1 MSAPALLSARLRAE
15 ADLIEA
21 FTRTYG
27 RKFSEMI
34 DRLNHPAGAA
44 PASGLSDLQCVRLCV
59 EAVNMML
66 ASQAQVARTLQEFA
80 SVAKE
85 PAPLRAA

>member
-1 MSAPALLSARLRAE
+1 MSAAPLSARLRAE

-34 DRLNHPAGAA
+34 DQLNHPTPTAGA
-44 PASGLSDLQCVRLCV
+44 PAQGLSDLQCVRLCV
-59 EAVNMML
+59 EAVSMML

-80 SVAKE
+80 SAA
-85 PAPLRAA
+85 PAGLKAA

>member
-1 MSAPALLSARLRAE
+1 MSAAPLSARLRAE

-34 DRLNHPAGAA
+34 DQLNHPTPAAGA
-44 PASGLSDLQCVRLCV
+44 PAQGLSDLQCVRLCV

-66 ASQAQVARTLQEFA
+66 VSQAQVARTLQEMA
-80 SVAKE
+80 AAPVAGALK
-85 PAPLRAA
+85 AA